1 MGVLGVWKIVISTV
15 GVTRA
20 TSETKALEIQMLP
33 SGPAAMELGEF
44 TPLNSVITPLGVI
57 LPNLRGDV
65 ARERI
70 RCRCRKLR
78 KNAGRG
84 IVPPNGMIGLI
95 SKPNIA
101 IRAGGDTH
109 AHPEEG
115 ELELSDRASWCDRRN
130 LPCRP
135 FAEPDVAVGARSD
148 ESWIA
153 QGRGN
158 EVSKLALGSDA
169 GDLIAIGKSE
179 PKITI
184 RPHRDREGLAASAN
198 GEALGSNWCVARRQR
213 LGGRTPYAEREHG
226 EAEGKFRSE
235 CVAKGGEYRPG

>member
-1 MGVLGVWKIVISTV
+1 
-15 GVTRA
+15 
-20 TSETKALEIQMLP
+20 
-33 SGPAAMELGEF
+33 
-44 TPLNSVITPLGVI
+44 
-57 LPNLRGDV
+57 
-65 ARERI
+65 
-70 RCRCRKLR
+70 
-78 KNAGRG
+78 
-84 IVPPNGMIGLI
+84 MIGLI

-109 AHPEEG
+109 ADPEEG
-115 ELELSDRASWCDRRN
+115 ELELSDRASWCDRCN

-158 EVSKLALGSDA
+158 EITNLAMGSDA

-184 RPHRDREGLAASAN
+184 RPHRDREGLAASPN

-213 LGGRTPYAEREHG
+213 LGGGTPYAEREHG